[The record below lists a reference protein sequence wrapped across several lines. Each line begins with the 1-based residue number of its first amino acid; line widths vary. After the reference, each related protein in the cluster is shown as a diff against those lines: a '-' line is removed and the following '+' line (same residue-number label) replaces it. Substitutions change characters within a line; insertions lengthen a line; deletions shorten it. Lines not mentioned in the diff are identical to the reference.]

1 MADRNVFQCNPNDND
16 RFCVV
21 AANCLLMD
29 LDASMTFDAFLEQA
43 VQLLAIP
50 AHAAPEQLQ
59 KAFQTREA
67 ESSTVVRE
75 GIAIPHV
82 ILEGTSHAVMLLA
95 RCREGIWFSA
105 QKEPVFALLMLV
117 EGYEHRYFHLQA
129 LAALSRWAHDPDF
142 MRTWITTPTVA
153 ELRDTLLELH
163 RTRCTMIQSNIVVG

>member
-1 MADRNVFQCNPNDND
+1 MADQNVFQCNPDNHD

-21 AANCLLMD
+21 AAKCILMD

-50 AHAAPEQLQ
+50 ANATPEQLQ
-59 KAFQTREA
+59 QAFQRREA

-95 RCREGIWFSA
+95 RCRGGVWVPS
-105 QKEPVFALLMLV
+105 QNKPVVALLMLV

-129 LAALSRWAHDPDF
+129 LAALSRWAHNPDF

-153 ELRDTLLELH
+153 ELRDILLALH
-163 RTRCTMIQSNIVVG
+163 RTRCTMIQSNVVVG